1 LTQSRK
7 NFDMLTNMI
16 DYLRYALYL
25 ILIVITMVLYQA
37 WDKDHPQPVVNTAT
51 QSPATPA
58 NDYVPSVTE
67 ANKENVSTSPAVAK
81 DVNTEIGTPVS
92 TAPIVHVKT
101 DVIDVDIDTQG
112 GNIIQVKLLQYP
124 QTLNSTIPVSL
135 LNNAPDTRYIAQS
148 GLLSTDG
155 PDTTKGQAV
164 YTTDKTDYTLD
175 ANQNALQ
182 VKLDWK
188 DKNGV
193 KITKIFTFQRDNYEI
208 GVDYQVTNNSQ
219 QAWEG
224 NMYLQLL
231 RKNAPPENS
240 KGLISL
246 ATYFGAAVSSPEKP
260 FNKISFKQMQEN
272 AFSQNI
278 TGGWAA
284 MIQHYF
290 VSAWVPDKS
299 ATSQYFSKVTADGL
313 YAIGMVGPKLSAA
326 PGATIDDKAKF
337 YAGPSIADKLEKV
350 APGLQLTIDYGWFW
364 FISAAIFWMM
374 QKIHSVVGNW
384 GWSIVLVTLVIKL
397 IFYRLS
403 AKSYRSMSVLKKLQP
418 KINQL
423 KERFGEDKQKF
434 TQATMELYKTEKV
447 NPMSGCLPIL
457 IQIPVFIALYW
468 VLIESVQLRHSPF
481 IFWIHDLTQKD
492 QFYVLPVLMGIS
504 MFLQQRLNPP
514 PPDPIQA
521 KVMMFMPLV
530 FIGMFLNFPAGLMLY
545 WFVNNSLSFLQQ
557 WYIMRTIAD
566 APVKSKSHPH
576 SKKRT

>member
-1 LTQSRK
+1 
-7 NFDMLTNMI
+7 MI